1 MKSIKRLIFAITNNA
16 YLLLVL
22 AVLFWAGNFVIGRA
36 IRADISP
43 IALAFWRWAGASVL
57 ATLIALPYLR
67 EDWKRVADNWF
78 VVLVLSFLGITVF
91 NTLIYMGLQHT
102 AAVNGLLMQSVMPI
116 IIVVISF
123 LIFKEKVTYVQ
134 FAGVIISL
142 AGAFTI
148 ISKGNPEIV
157 IQMRINRGDVLV
169 FIAVVCYALYS
180 SLLRKR
186 PFMHPFSFICYTF
199 ILGTL
204 MLFPFFIM
212 DRPFINPLEMGTK
225 TIVAIAYVAL
235 FPSIISFLCFNR
247 GVELIGP
254 NRAGV
259 FIHLIPVFGS
269 IMAILF
275 LGESLKWFHGIGIIC
290 IACGIFL
297 ATRFGRKT
305 V

>member
-1 MKSIKRLIFAITNNA
+1 MKSVKRLTFAITNNA

-43 IALAFWRWAGASVL
+43 VALAFWRWAGASVL
-57 ATLIALPYLR
+57 ATFLALPYLK
-67 EDWKRVADNWF
+67 EDWKRVINNWPIII
-78 VVLVLSFLGITVF
+78 VLSFLGITVF

-116 IIVVISF
+116 IIVVLSF
-123 LIFKEKVTYVQ
+123 LFFKEKVTYIQ
-134 FAGVIISL
+134 FAGVFISL
-142 AGAFTI
+142 AGALTI
-148 ISKGNPEIV
+148 ISKGSPEIF
-157 IQMRINRGDVLV
+157 IQMKINRGDVLI
-169 FIAVVCYALYS
+169 FIAVVCYAMYS

-186 PFMHPFSFICYTF
+186 PYINPLSFISYTF
-199 ILGTL
+199 ILGTI
-204 MLFPFFIM
+204 MLLPFYIM
-212 DRPFINPLEMGTK
+212 DRPFINPLGMGTK
-225 TIVAIAYVAL
+225 TIAAITYVVL

-297 ATRFGRKT
+297 ATRFGIG
-305 V
+305 